1 MRPARPSYF
10 ARFRYLLGCPRM
22 LLIGAFGTVLE
33 AIYQIFFGFYQF
45 AIWRKERYFE
55 DLCLFQ
61 TGAGNKVG
69 LGVYGADPIKP
80 TGPSRC
86 KGEQNETL

>member
-1 MRPARPSYF
+1 
-10 ARFRYLLGCPRM
+10 M

-33 AIYQIFFGFYQF
+33 AIYQVFLASISS
-45 AIWRKERYFE
+45 R
-55 DLCLFQ
+55 
-61 TGAGNKVG
+61 
-69 LGVYGADPIKP
+69 YGAKSVILKIYVKFKREWAIKQAPVFTAPRPIKP

>member
-1 MRPARPSYF
+1 
-10 ARFRYLLGCPRM
+10 M
-22 LLIGAFGTVLE
+22 LLIGAFGAVLE
-33 AIYQIFFGFYQF
+33 AIYQVFFGFYQF

-55 DLCLFQ
+55 DLCLIKREWAVKHAPVF
-61 TGAGNKVG
+61 TAPR
-69 LGVYGADPIKP
+69 PINP